1 MGGVGSKGDTAGNT
15 RMMCETASWVAHYFS
30 NPFLKLKGNEYCS
43 KLEKEFMFQVTYTPS
58 MSYFLDSPWDI

>member
-43 KLEKEFMFQVTYTPS
+43 KLKKEFMFQVIYSPNIPYT
-58 MSYFLDSPWDI
+58 PWDI